1 VFTDGE
7 GNYFMAHQGR
17 LASESALMDLHVRRI
32 LFTPD
37 GWPVVSPQRY
47 AGVPQRS
54 FSAADLEGEWEIV
67 RIVEPR
73 AERRL
78 EAGQILW
85 GEGALLDGE
94 WNIAEPYTLAN
105 AGVIAE
111 NKGSWQ
117 FDEKNQLLSMTLN
130 GEKINNLIIFAGHD
144 WERRLDTVLF
154 TGLDDQGRSV
164 WGKRTK

>member
-1 VFTDGE
+1 
-7 GNYFMAHQGR
+7 M
-17 LASESALMDLHVRRI
+17 
-32 LFTPD
+32 
-37 GWPVVSPQRY
+37 
-47 AGVPQRS
+47 
-54 FSAADLEGEWEIV
+54 
-67 RIVEPR
+67 
-73 AERRL
+73 
-78 EAGQILW
+78 
-85 GEGALLDGE
+85 LDGE